1 MEGLQLS
8 PELPVLFIGSTA
20 LVVFLLLRA
29 FDRVARLAVIII
41 SWVLLQGILASTG
54 FFTVTDTLP
63 PRMVAAIGPPLLAI
77 LLISITR
84 SGRVWMERAEL
95 RVLTILHIVRIPV
108 ELGLHGLY
116 TNGLVPELMTYEGR
130 NFDIFS
136 GLTAPLMAMIAFR
149 SGKVNV
155 PLLLGWNIICLLLLL
170 NIVVHGIL
178 SVPSPFQ
185 QFAFDQPN
193 VGLLYFPFEWLPSV
207 IVPIVLLAHI
217 AALRQLILYQERSVA
232 SPVSR

>member
-1 MEGLQLS
+1 M
-8 PELPVLFIGSTA
+8 LFIGSTA

>member
-29 FDRVARLAVIII
+29 FDRVAMLALILTV
-41 SWVLLQGILASTG
+41 WVLLQGLLASMG

-63 PRMVAAIGPPLLAI
+63 PRMIAAIGPPLLAI
-77 LLISITR
+77 LLISVTR
-84 SGRVWMERAEL
+84 SGRAWMDRSDL
-95 RVLTILHIVRIPV
+95 RVLTILNIVRIPV
-108 ELGLHGLY
+108 EIGLHGLY

-149 SGKVNV
+149 GGRVNV
-155 PLLLGWNIICLLLLL
+155 PLLLGWNIICLLLLV

-185 QFAFDQPN
+185 QFAFDRPN
-193 VGLLYFPFEWLPSV
+193 EGLLYFPFEWLPSV

-217 AALRQLILYQERSVA
+217 AALRQLIRYRKHYVA
-232 SPVSR
+232 SRVPR